1 MEIKY
6 TSVTNP
12 TWNIEHNGIL
22 CNVVFEHLGTE
33 PVEFHATPW
42 DSMPHG
48 VEIYNRCVAGDFGPV
63 GDYVVPE
70 WAKPQVIPTPEGQTE
85 GTQTL

>member
-1 MEIKY
+1 MSIKY

-12 TWNIEHNGIL
+12 TWNRQHNGIN
-22 CNVVFEHLGTE
+22 CIVVFEHLGTE

-42 DSMPHG
+42 DDMAHG
-48 VEIYNRCVAGDFGPV
+48 VEIYNRCVAGDFGAV
-63 GDYVVPE
+63 SDYVLLPEELPVPE
-70 WAKPQVIPTPEGQTE
+70 PEGQTQ

>member
-12 TWNIEHNGIL
+12 TWNLEHNAID
-22 CNVVFEHLGTE
+22 CMVVFEHLGTE
-33 PVEFHATPW
+33 PVTFHATPW
-42 DSMPHG
+42 DDMAHG
-48 VEIYNRCVAGDFGPV
+48 VEIYNRCVAGDFGV
-63 GDYVVPE
+63 VADYVVPE
-70 WAKPQVIPTPEGQTE
+70 WAKPVPAPEGQTE

>member
-12 TWNIEHNGIL
+12 IWNYEHNAIN
-22 CNVVFEHLGTE
+22 CMVVFEHLGTE

-42 DSMPHG
+42 DTMPHG
-48 VEIYNRCVAGDFGPV
+48 VEIYNRCLAGDFGSV

-70 WAKPQVIPTPEGQTE
+70 WAKPQPITIPEGQTE